1 MWFQNKRQRERK
13 ISRSKGLFST
23 PGLPDTPAATA
34 AAAAAYAQ
42 QHQRAVGQVQLQ
54 DPATAATASSG
65 VTSMQPAN
73 PGVSTGEMRLHKE
86 QTAKGNAHVNANNA
100 QVLDGRVE
108 ASASATSSSVSAL
121 QFFPLTQTC
130 AATAAVSAVGTISQT
145 LTPSGN
151 HDEQLATAP
160 RQGKLTELFQ
170 PSLEGRT
177 PLLSGVP
184 MSRSVSQPP
193 PQNRAVTPMPTSLD
207 DAHIPLG
214 LNNCNDQAL
223 NDSRGDSETLSG
235 LLVQRSNSSGSQR
248 SGHSACNGSFSDL
261 RPLSMPWFHPS
272 LQGSLPSAAQ
282 QAEMHCRAAVAAAAA
297 AIAGGTS
304 PSDMLGPHN
313 ILGDLRL
320 PNGLPMLS
328 SLLGTAP
335 RMPAQ
340 AAADL
345 SANTADLTA
354 SLAATLNAG
363 QLNTMLDVGVD
374 DLPEDIQQELLN
386 DSQVRLPQVEET
398 PSTSQALGVS
408 VAQRCKGGMEISS
421 TGPGRSAGSSAHLTP
436 GSNGG
441 HNAFKKQRFKPLPL
455 VHSGVSGLLDDMS
468 IVASVAP
475 AEAMPPLP
483 SQAGIVG
490 DSSKAF
496 LTHGFGAQSLTAAEA
511 SDMQAAAD
519 SYVQVIA
526 SREEPFQIVWASR
539 AWLELYEFE
548 SSEQV
553 LGRTLDIIQG
563 PLTSRDAVGQLMEA
577 IRKAQPVTLTMVNH
591 TRSGTPFSQTLRVEP
606 LRDSQGFVQCFQATS
621 SSIEMLQPVGL
632 SEAAKS
638 VTDSALSALCSSP
651 GRGMARI
658 SSELQINEMLDL
670 FDQQADIMSIRSTST
685 LKELPPS
692 LFFVLCLPSKPRFL
706 YPPPC
711 RMRSRVAAP
720 AGL

>member
-1 MWFQNKRQRERK
+1 M
-13 ISRSKGLFST
+13 G
-23 PGLPDTPAATA
+23 
-34 AAAAAYAQ
+34 
-42 QHQRAVGQVQLQ
+42 
-54 DPATAATASSG
+54 G
-65 VTSMQPAN
+65 VTTRTLKLGTTRSDQSVAARHGWPPAL
-73 PGVSTGEMRLHKE
+73 S
-86 QTAKGNAHVNANNA
+86 Q
-100 QVLDGRVE
+100 
-108 ASASATSSSVSAL
+108 SVS
-121 QFFPLTQTC
+121 
-130 AATAAVSAVGTISQT
+130 
-145 LTPSGN
+145 
-151 HDEQLATAP
+151 
-160 RQGKLTELFQ
+160 
-170 PSLEGRT
+170 EGRT

-193 PQNRAVTPMPTSLD
+193 PQNQILTSMPISLD
-207 DAHIPLG
+207 DGHIPLG
-214 LNNCNDQAL
+214 LDDFDSNAL
-223 NDSRGDSETLSG
+223 NRGLGSRASLGG
-235 LLVQRSNSSGSQR
+235 LPMQRSNSSDTQR
-248 SGHSACNGSFSDL
+248 SGRAGSSGSVSDL
-261 RPLSMPWFHPS
+261 GSSLSMSWFNPS

-297 AIAGGTS
+297 AIAGGNY
-304 PSDMLGPHN
+304 PSDVLGPHN

-374 DLPEDIQQELLN
+374 DLPEDMQQELLIE
-386 DSQVRLPQVEET
+386 SAVRLPGVEET
-398 PSTSQALGVS
+398 PSTPQALS
-408 VAQRCKGGMEISS
+408 QSAAQRCNGGMGNTSNS
-421 TGPGRSAGSSAHLTP
+421 PDGSAGSLSHSDP
-436 GSNGG
+436 GFEGG
-441 HNAFKKQRFKPLPL
+441 QNAFKKQRFKPLPL

-591 TRSGTPFSQTLRVEP
+591 TRSGMPFSQMLRVEP
-606 LRDSQGFVQCFQATS
+606 LRDSQGFVQCFQVTS
-621 SSIEMLQPVGL
+621 SNIEMLQPIGL
-632 SEAAKS
+632 SEDAKS
-638 VTDSALSALCSSP
+638 ETDAALCALGGSA
-651 GRGMARI
+651 GHGMARI
-658 SSELQINEMLDL
+658 SSELHINEMLDL
-670 FDQQADIMSIRSTST
+670 FDQQALTLTHPTCEYMVGSALDGPVAVPSISDASMST
-685 LKELPPS
+685 L
-692 LFFVLCLPSKPRFL
+692 
-706 YPPPC
+706 
-711 RMRSRVAAP
+711 
-720 AGL
+720 